1 MGLQPLEFSD
11 CYVESPHFRERLR
24 AHEAELEK
32 TNKFIKE
39 LLKDGKA
46 LVTATK
52 TLSEAQRKFAQSLGG
67 FSFEFI
73 GDAETDDERSIDESI
88 QEFAAFLRTLE
99 EQREMM
105 ARNIDETFMKPL
117 DRFRRDLIGAAKEA
131 KKKYDKETEKYY
143 STLEKHVNL
152 SSKKKEAS
160 LLEADS
166 QLEQIQQHYYE
177 LSLEYVCKVQEIQE
191 RKKFEFVE
199 PMLSFFQ
206 MLFTFYHQGYELA
219 KDFDHYKT
227 DLHLHIQ
234 NARNRFEGTR
244 SEVEDLMNKIRKNP
258 HEHTRTTPFTTEG
271 YLYLHEKRTGP
282 FGSSWVKY
290 YCTYKKETKR
300 FTMLQFDQRSGGKI
314 GDEDA
319 FIVKSCTRKKS
330 DSTDKRFCFDIEG
343 KDRQSVITLQAITEE
358 DRRQWMEALDGKEPV
373 YLITRNNS
381 RKEGNMQ
388 LDEMGFNILKKCIHV
403 LETRGLNDQ
412 GIYRVVGVSSK
423 VQKLVNL
430 LNDPKTCA
438 ELDLD
443 NSLEW
448 ETKTITSALKQYMR
462 NLPEPIMT
470 YKLHSEFISL
480 TKSGSP
486 ETRIKPLHSLIHKLP
501 EKNRELLG
509 ILVKHLA
516 NVSDNAK
523 QNLMTVANLG
533 VVFGPTLM
541 RARQESVA
549 AIMDLKFQ
557 NIVVEILI
565 ENYETIFGTVPD
577 ASVGQSETC
586 ITLSSNRLTRR
597 MTQGARHSRSRPI
610 AVYNFSADAE
620 KGENPNS
627 MTDDTPSGSMESISS
642 HSSVTTTSSNSNSP
656 PEQARNHVRAS
667 IVHATDGTSP
677 STTPMV
683 SWFNLSS
690 TSQSVPSLQ
699 FPSVTPTSEEF
710 PSGVPNLKAKAVYS
724 CEAEHLSELSF
735 KVGQIFE
742 NVHTSREPGWL
753 EGTLDGKTGLIP
765 QNYVEFLEH

>member
-46 LVTATK
+46 LVAATK
-52 TLSEAQRKFAQSLGG
+52 TLSTAQQKFAQSLGE

-73 GDAETDDERSIDESI
+73 GDAETDDERCIDESV

-105 ARNIDETFMKPL
+105 ARNISETFIKPL
-117 DRFRRDLIGAAKEA
+117 ERFRKDQIGAAKEE

-166 QLEQIQQHYYE
+166 QLEQIRQHYYE

-234 NARNRFEGTR
+234 NARNRFEGART
-244 SEVEDLMNKIRKNP
+244 EVEELMNKIKKNP
-258 HEHTRTTPFTTEG
+258 HEHTRTTQFTTEG
-271 YLYLHEKRTGP
+271 YLYLQEKRTGP
-282 FGSSWVKY
+282 FGSSWVKH

-319 FIVKSCTRKKS
+319 FILKSCTRKKS
-330 DSTDKRFCFDIEG
+330 DSTDKRFCFDIEA
-343 KDRQSVITLQAITEE
+343 KDRQGVITLQAITEE

-373 YLITRNNS
+373 YLITRSNS
-381 RKEGNMQ
+381 RKEGNAQ
-388 LDEMGFNILKKCIHV
+388 LDEMGFNIIKKCIHA

-412 GIYRVVGVSSK
+412 GLYRVVGVSSK
-423 VQKLVNL
+423 VQRLMNL
-430 LNDPKTCA
+430 LSDSKTCA

-443 NSLEW
+443 NTLEW
-448 ETKTITSALKQYMR
+448 ETKTITSALKQYLR
-462 NLPEPIMT
+462 NLPEPVMT

-486 ETRIKPLHSLIHKLP
+486 ESRIKPLHSLIHKLP
-501 EKNRELLG
+501 EKNREILG
-509 ILVKHLA
+509 ILIKHLA
-516 NVSDNAK
+516 NVSNNAK

-541 RARQESVA
+541 RAQQESVA

-565 ENYETIFGTVPD
+565 ENYEKIFGTVPD
-577 ASVGQSETC
+577 ASVGQSDTS
-586 ITLSSNRLTRR
+586 LAPSSNILTRR
-597 MTQGARHSRSRPI
+597 PTHGPRHSRPI
-610 AVYNFSADAE
+610 AVYNFSVDLE
-620 KGENPNS
+620 KGENPS
-627 MTDDTPSGSMESISS
+627 SAADDTPSGSMESISS

-656 PEQARNHVRAS
+656 PEQARNHVHAS
-667 IVHATDGTSP
+667 SVHSTDGTS
-677 STTPMV
+677 
-683 SWFNLSS
+683 
-690 TSQSVPSLQ
+690 SLKI
-699 FPSVTPTSEEF
+699 
-710 PSGVPNLKAKAVYS
+710 PNDA
-724 CEAEHLSELSF
+724 F
-735 KVGQIFE
+735 I
-742 NVHTSREPGWL
+742 
-753 EGTLDGKTGLIP
+753 
-765 QNYVEFLEH
+765 